1 MNFESVAKNEAHFRA
16 TGKAAGGRKFTLK
29 PFSLPVPGDADLKM
43 DGFTC
48 RPADGYTGYYY
59 AQKHKKEKIVLH
71 FTVGHLR
78 GDINSLSSPK
88 RGHVSTAFVVARDG
102 GIYQLHS
109 SAHWSYHLGRG
120 ALGGNGTGSK
130 KGIGIEISNYGPLTK
145 RGNNLE
151 TAYSSTPGRD
161 IYCTLADT
169 DQYIKLDKP
178 YRGYSYYTAYTDE
191 QYHAIIVLLR
201 YLTASYKIPRKFV
214 PEADRFKTTTAT
226 SSNFKGIH
234 SHVNYRKDK
243 FDIGPAFDWDRVV
256 AGVTAEVYS
265 GNAAEFAVKKAEKKV
280 ADAKAA
286 LKAAQDAL
294 AAAEDELADAQDA
307 LATAGAGSRGV
318 EMYTSMEQIEE
329 EFPTPRGAVTYD
341 SEDGPEEFD
350 IDKSPFYF
358 EDE

>member
-1 MNFESVAKNEAHFRA
+1 MNFESVAKNEALFRN
-16 TGKAAGGRKFTLK
+16 TGKAAGNRKFTLK
-29 PFSLPVPGDADLKM
+29 PFRLPVPGDKDLKM

-59 AQKHKKEKIVLH
+59 AEKHRKEKIVLH

-78 GDINSLSSPK
+78 GDINALTNKK
-88 RGHVSTAFVVARDG
+88 RGHVSTAFLVARDG

-109 SAHWSYHLGRG
+109 SAHWSYHLGRN
-120 ALGGNGTGSK
+120 ALGGNKSGSQ

-178 YRGYSYYTAYTDE
+178 YRGYTYYTAYTDE

-201 YLTASYKIPRKFV
+201 YLTASYKIPRKFL
-214 PEADRFKTTTAT
+214 PEADRYKTTTAN
-226 SSNFKGIH
+226 SASWRGIH

-243 FDIGPAFDWDRVV
+243 FDIGPAFDWDRVI
-256 AGVTAEVYS
+256 AGVTAEVYTQ
-265 GNAAEFAVKKAEKKV
+265 NAAEFAVKRAEKRV
-280 ADAKAA
+280 EE
-286 LKAAQDAL
+286 AQNAL
-294 AAAEDELADAQDA
+294 AAAQDELAEAEDA
-307 LATAGAGSRGV
+307 LANAEDALASAGSKSVAFVSEEQMDKGIAFGV
-318 EMYTSMEQIEE
+318 ET
-329 EFPTPRGAVTYD
+329 VTYD
-341 SEDGPEEFD
+341 TENGPEEFE
-350 IDKSPFYF
+350 IDKSPFYL
-358 EDE
+358 DEA